1 MHLGVDKQKER
12 RWFAVAGVRE
22 ELMLML
28 GLASLLAYLEMVDVA
43 LRPHHQLTGWDG
55 LTASAAGSA
64 VPE

>member
-1 MHLGVDKQKER
+1 MVCCC
-12 RWFAVAGVRE
+12 WRE
-22 ELMLML
+22 ERVDVDF